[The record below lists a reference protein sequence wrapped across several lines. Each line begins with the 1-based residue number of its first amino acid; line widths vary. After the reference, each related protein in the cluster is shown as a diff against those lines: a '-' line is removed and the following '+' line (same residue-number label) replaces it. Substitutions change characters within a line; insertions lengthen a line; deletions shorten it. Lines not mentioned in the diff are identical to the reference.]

1 MIARVT
7 DLELMTLSRATAT
20 LSSLSTSLGD
30 CESRLAALASEYE
43 GSDRDDL
50 VSALHEAE
58 RMVRSAEREVRRA
71 QRLLR

>member
-1 MIARVT
+1 
-7 DLELMTLSRATAT
+7 MTVSSDFAT

-30 CESRLAALASEYE
+30 CEIRLSEMAI
-43 GSDRDDL
+43 GHSGTDLDDL

-58 RMVRSAEREVRRA
+58 RLVRAAAREVARA